1 MYLAVVPVATML
13 YASFHAGLLER
24 RRRTGRSRTTRAR
37 SADPAFYRLLGNTVL
52 YGGGVAALAV
62 VLGFG
67 LAFLYARTDA
77 PFRALGMTTALV
89 PLIVPGI
96 LNTVAWLFLASPRI
110 GLLNAVAEAALHV
123 RPFNV
128 YSLPGMIFVQAMHV
142 APTAFIM
149 AVATFTSM
157 DPSMEEAAVASGAG
171 PLTAFRRITLALA
184 RPAIVAAALL
194 VFIQTIASFEVPQ
207 LIGVPANVSVFTTQI
222 YGALQTFP
230 PDYGGAAAMGG
241 IVLVIAA
248 AGVAFANRAEQ
259 RRAAR
264 DRHRQGVPPAAHR
277 ARRAAPARGRRDR
290 CAFFAIAVALPLAVL
305 LWSSLLPG
313 FEAPSLAALRK
324 LGFANYV
331 DDVALSADP
340 RSRCS
345 NSTIT
350 SLSAGAIVTVLTAI
364 VAYVTLKSRIRGA
377 WLLDV
382 LVSLPIAVPSIL
394 MGVGILFWYLV
405 APLPFHLYGTLALL
419 VIGFVTIGIPYGMR
433 YASSGLAQIRDEL
446 EEAAAASGA
455 GWADALPAH
464 LRAAA
469 DAVAAGGVPHDGHH
483 RVPRDLGGD
492 LPVLA
497 GQRGG
502 VDRDLRPVV
511 ERPVSGD
518 RRARLRAGRAPA
530 RARRDRPAAR
540 RTGRPRRVVGLRVAR
555 RRPAAAAAALCD
567 RRHRARHAALDDGRD
582 DRERRAADDRD
593 AISARRRR
601 PRSGSSTRISSRS
614 RC

>member
-1 MYLAVVPVATML
+1 MARGAAVRSSRVTLTVPGAEVPITVGATLVLVYLAVVPVATML
-13 YASFHAGLLER
+13 YASLHAGFLSGTSHWSLANYT
-24 RRRTGRSRTTRAR
+24 RTFG
-37 SADPAFYRLLGNTVL
+37 DPAFYRLLGNTVL
-52 YGGGVAALAV
+52 YGGGVAVFAV

-67 LAFLYARTDA
+67 LAFLYARTDT

-96 LNTVAWLFLASPRI
+96 LNSVAWLFLASPRI
-110 GLLNAVAEAALHV
+110 GLLNAVAGPLLHV

-128 YSLPGMIFVQAMHV
+128 YSLPGMIFVQTMHV

-149 AVATFTSM
+149 AVAAFTSM
-157 DPSMEEAAVASGAG
+157 DPAMEEAAVASGAG
-171 PLTAFRRITLALA
+171 AVTAFRRVTLALV

-207 LIGVPANVSVFTTQI
+207 LVGVPANISVFTTYI

-230 PDYGGAAAMGG
+230 PDYGGAAAIGG

-248 AGVAFANRAEQ
+248 AGVAFANRVNSAGRHATVTGKAFRP
-259 RRAAR
+259 RRIELGRFRPLAGAALL
-264 DRHRQGVPPAAHR
+264 
-277 ARRAAPARGRRDR
+277 
-290 CAFFAIAVALPLAVL
+290 AFFGIAVALPLAVL

-313 FEAPSLAALRK
+313 FEPPSLDALPK

-331 DDVALSADP
+331 TMWHYPLIRQSLV
-340 RSRCS
+340 
-345 NSTIT
+345 NSTIA

-433 YASSGLAQIRDEL
+433 YASAGLAQIRDEL

-455 GWADALPAH
+455 GWATRFTRIYVPLLMPSLMAGFLTTVIIAFREISAAIFLYSQGSEVVSIAIFDLWQNGQYPAIAALGCV
-464 LRAAA
+464 L
-469 DAVAAGGVPHDGHH
+469 VAFLIALVAIVQRVGG
-483 RVPRDLGGD
+483 R
-492 LPVLA
+492 
-497 GQRGG
+497 
-502 VDRDLRPVV
+502 
-511 ERPVSGD
+511 
-518 RRARLRAGRAPA
+518 
-530 RARRDRPAAR
+530 
-540 RTGRPRRVVGLRVAR
+540 VGLTA
-555 RRPAAAAAALCD
+555 
-567 RRHRARHAALDDGRD
+567 
-582 DRERRAADDRD
+582 
-593 AISARRRR
+593 S
-601 PRSGSSTRISSRS
+601 
-614 RC
+614 